1 MTTTT
6 TEVIEDR
13 LAIILAARCPECG
26 GCGDLVGPNRS
37 RTAIQHRADCLFQP
51 LATQNLQR
59 TLSRL
64 P

>member
-1 MTTTT
+1 MTT

-13 LAIILAARCPECG
+13 LAIILSAKCPECG
-26 GCGDLVGPNRS
+26 GCGELVGINRT
-37 RTAIQHRADCLFQP
+37 RTALLHRADCLFRP